1 MRLGVAG
8 GTFDPI
14 HIGHLILAEAA
25 REQLSLQRVLFLPA
39 GQPWRKAERKITPGE
54 HRLAMLRL
62 ALEGTGFELSSLEID
77 RVGPSYTSD
86 TLEALAAD
94 NPGAELFFIGGYDAL
109 LDLPRWKNPQRILEL
124 ATLAVAARRD
134 REAVEPDAVEA
145 LLPGS
150 SARVVA
156 LAMPV
161 IEISASAIR
170 QRVSQGRSIRFLV
183 PERVAAYIQDQ
194 GLYR

>member
-1 MRLGVAG
+1 MGVAG

-14 HIGHLILAEAA
+14 HMGHLILAEAA
-25 REQLSLQRVLFLPA
+25 QEQLSLQRVLFLPA
-39 GQPWRKAERKITPGE
+39 GQPWRKAERKVAARE

-62 ALEGTGFELSSLEID
+62 ALAGTGFALSSLELD
-77 RVGPSYTSD
+77 RAGPSYTSD

-109 LDLPRWKNPQRILEL
+109 LDLPHWKNPQRILEL
-124 ATLAVAARRD
+124 ATLAVAARRPGEGVD
-134 REAVEPDAVEA
+134 PGAVEA

-150 SARVVA
+150 GARVVA
-156 LAMPV
+156 LTMPV

-170 QRVSQGRSIRFLV
+170 QRVRQGRSIRFLV
-183 PERVAAYIQDQ
+183 PERVAAYIQEQ